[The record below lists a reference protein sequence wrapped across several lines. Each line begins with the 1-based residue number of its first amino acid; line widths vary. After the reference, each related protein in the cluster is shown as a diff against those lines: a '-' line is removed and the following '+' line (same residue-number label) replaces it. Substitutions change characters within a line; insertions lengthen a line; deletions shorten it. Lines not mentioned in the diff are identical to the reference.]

1 MENEKKDF
9 YLDFPNLKVNNES
22 DFLSNND
29 EVKKNF
35 KKANLDLFNNNNTSN
50 YIFEESSIIKNKNN
64 ENNNN
69 IYLGNLKPFCYNK
82 KTGIPIIT
90 IGPHCN
96 IFNYK

>member
-1 MENEKKDF
+1 MEDALINKKTL
-9 YLDFPNLKVNNES
+9 YAIAVQQEQQAIQQLQ
-22 DFLSNND
+22 
-29 EVKKNF
+29 KNF

-50 YIFEESSIIKNKNN
+50 YIFEESSTIKNKNI
-64 ENNNN
+64 EKYNN